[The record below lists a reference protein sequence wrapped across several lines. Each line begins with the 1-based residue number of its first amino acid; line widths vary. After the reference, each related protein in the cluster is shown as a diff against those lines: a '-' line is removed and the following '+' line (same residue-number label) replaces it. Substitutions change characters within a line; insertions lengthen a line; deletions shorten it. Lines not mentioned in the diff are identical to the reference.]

1 MNPVLRRSLMFALA
15 VMAGMAG
22 ESLLLV
28 RAQVF
33 RLESFLR
40 EDFRVLMFLENDLPN
55 SQVKILEDKLLGLPG
70 VSEVRFVSRDAAL
83 AALRRDDPELVESV
97 TWMGDNPLRPAFE
110 VRPAP
115 SALARFDEWLAS
127 ARSVADWADLRY
139 RAGQV
144 RAILQVQLYG
154 HFLSL
159 ILSSLL
165 CLACAALAAALWWA
179 RSPGIFWLAAAVG
192 PTHGGAT
199 VLTTLRKF
207 IGGHVPAGVGA
218 AVGLVLALAAAWP
231 ARQYLPWWGMPT
243 VGSQFVVWAATTLA
257 TGIFSSL

>member
-1 MNPVLRRSLMFALA
+1 MNPVLRRSLIFILA
-15 VMAGMAG
+15 AMAGMAG

-28 RAQVF
+28 RTQVF
-33 RLESFLR
+33 RFESLLR
-40 EDFRVLMFLENDLPN
+40 DDFRVLMFLKNDLPE
-55 SQVKILEDKLLGLPG
+55 SQVKILEDKLLGLPE
-70 VSEVRFVSRDAAL
+70 VSEARFVSRDAAL
-83 AALRRDDPELVESV
+83 AALRRDDPELVDSV

-115 SALARFDEWLAS
+115 AALGQFEEWLAS

-144 RAILQVQLYG
+144 RAILQAQLYG

-179 RSPGIFWLAAAVG
+179 RWPGASRPMASAL
-192 PTHGGAT
+192 
-199 VLTTLRKF
+199 
-207 IGGHVPAGVGA
+207 PAGAGA
-218 AVGLVLALAAAWP
+218 VVGLALALAAAWP
-231 ARQYLPWWGMPT
+231 ARQYLPWWEMPA
-243 VGSQFVVWAATTLA
+243 VGPQFAVWAAAALTAGL
-257 TGIFSSL
+257 FSPP